1 MHRAPTLC
9 ALFTLWV
16 VIIILPNQKISHF
29 LINKSKSFLLIF
41 ILFLFLFTLIF
52 YHNVYQINNTV
63 YAEETVIPIL
73 TYHNFTNDESSSYR
87 MNIIEFEKQ
96 MDYLAAHN
104 YSVISLSELLKGLR
118 TGQLPPKP
126 IVITIDDGFK
136 STYTLAYPVLKK
148 YNFPAA
154 LFIYTNFIKKNSG
167 SLTWKEIREMT
178 NHNIEI
184 GSHTLSHCNLL
195 KYQKNENYETYLA
208 RIRREIFLSK
218 EILESKIQGK
228 VKFFAYP
235 YGVYSPIIKNLVIL
249 AGYEGIL
256 NANSMN
262 NTLNADSFSLNRQ
275 IIFGQSSFNSFI
287 RILNQR
293 PFNTSQIFPYD
304 GIIESNQLVKIGA
317 ILEGDNYDAKTLS
330 MKLGGAKVKFD
341 FNPKNREIS
350 FTPDSLKPLIKKSYI
365 VNITALDK
373 NSQHQRKISWLITI
387 K

>member
-1 MHRAPTLC
+1 MFLNQENLHSLPINKNKLSFIFG
-9 ALFTLWV
+9 LFMVLLI
-16 VIIILPNQKISHF
+16 VISVIFFQSIF
-29 LINKSKSFLLIF
+29 LI
-41 ILFLFLFTLIF
+41 T
-52 YHNVYQINNTV
+52 NNTV
-63 YAEETVIPIL
+63 YAEEIIIPIL
-73 TYHNFTNDESSSYR
+73 AYHNFTKDEGSSYD
-87 MNIIEFEKQ
+87 MNIVEFEKQ

-104 YSVISLSELLKGLR
+104 YSVISLSKLIKGLKG
-118 TGQLPPKP
+118 GQLPPKP

-148 YNFPAA
+148 YNFPAT
-154 LFIYTNFIKKNSG
+154 LFLYTNFIEKNSG

-178 NHNIEI
+178 KNNIEI
-184 GSHTLSHCNLL
+184 GSHTLSHYNLL
-195 KYQKNENYETYLA
+195 KYKKNENYETYSA
-208 RIRREIFLSK
+208 RIRKEIFLSK
-218 EILESKIQGK
+218 EILENKIQGK

-235 YGVYSPIIKNLVIL
+235 YGAYSSTIKDL
-249 AGYEGIL
+249 AIQTGYEGIF

-262 NTLNADSFSLNRQ
+262 NTLDADPFSLNRQ

-287 RILNQR
+287 QTLHQR
-293 PFNTSQIFPYD
+293 PLKTSQIFPYD

-317 ILEGDNYDAKTLS
+317 ILEGNNYDAKTLS

-341 FNPKNREIS
+341 FNPENREIS

-373 NSQHQRKISWLITI
+373 SSQYLRKISWLITI

>member
-1 MHRAPTLC
+1 MFSFFK
-9 ALFTLWV
+9 LF
-16 VIIILPNQKISHF
+16 II
-29 LINKSKSFLLIF
+29 
-41 ILFLFLFTLIF
+41 FLFLIF
-52 YHNVYQINNTV
+52 SLNILSSPAIVWAQ
-63 YAEETVIPIL
+63 ETVILIL
-73 TYHNFTNDESSSYR
+73 TYHDFTIEEGSSYD
-87 MNIIEFEKQ
+87 MNIVEFEKQ

-104 YSVISLSELLKGLR
+104 YSVISLSELLKGLKG
-118 TGQLPPKP
+118 GQLPPKP
-126 IVITIDDGFK
+126 VVITIDDGFK
-136 STYTLAYPVLKK
+136 SNYTLAYPVLKK
-148 YNFPAA
+148 YNFPAT
-154 LFIYTNFIKKNSG
+154 LFIYTNFIEKNNG
-167 SLTWKEIREMT
+167 SLTWEEIREMT
-178 NHNIEI
+178 KNNIEI

-195 KYQKNENYETYLA
+195 KYKKNENYETYLA

-218 EILESKIQGK
+218 EILESKIGSK

-235 YGVYSPIIKNLVIL
+235 YGVYSPIIKNLVIQ
-249 AGYEGIL
+249 AGYEGIV
-256 NANSMN
+256 NANNMN
-262 NTLNADSFSLNRQ
+262 NTLTVDPFSLNRQ

-293 PFNTSQIFPYD
+293 PLNTSKIFPYD

-317 ILEGDNYDAKTLS
+317 ILEGDNYNAKTLS

-350 FTPDSLKPLIKKSYI
+350 FTPDFLKPLIKKSYI

>member
-1 MHRAPTLC
+1 MFLNQENLYSLPAKKNIS
-9 ALFTLWV
+9 LFIFRLFIV
-16 VIIILPNQKISHF
+16 V
-29 LINKSKSFLLIF
+29 LIVTSV
-41 ILFLFLFTLIF
+41 IF
-52 YHNVYQINNTV
+52 YHSIFLITNNAV
-63 YAEETVIPIL
+63 YAEEIIIPIL
-73 TYHNFTNDESSSYR
+73 DYHNFTTEESSSYKI
-87 MNIIEFEKQ
+87 NIIEFEKQ
-96 MDYLAAHN
+96 MGYLAAHN
-104 YSVISLSELLKGLR
+104 YSVISLSELLAGLR
-118 TGQLPPKP
+118 AGQLPPKP
-126 IVITIDDGFK
+126 IVITIDDGYK
-136 STYTLAYPVLKK
+136 STYTLAYPVLRKF
-148 YNFPAA
+148 NFPAT
-154 LFIYTNFIKKNSG
+154 LFIYTNFIEKNNG
-167 SLTWKEIREMT
+167 SLTWEEIREMT
-178 NHNIEI
+178 SHNIEI

-195 KYQKNENYETYLA
+195 KYKKNENYETYLA
-208 RIRREIFLSK
+208 RIRREVFLSK
-218 EILESKIQGK
+218 EILESKIGSK

-235 YGVYSPIIKNLVIL
+235 YGVYSPIIKNLVIQ

-262 NTLNADSFSLNRQ
+262 NTLNTHLFSLNRQ

-304 GIIESNQLVKIGA
+304 GIIENNQFVKIGA
-317 ILEGDNYDAKTLS
+317 ILEDDNYDAKTLS
-330 MKLGGAKVKFD
+330 MKLGGAKVKFN

>member
-1 MHRAPTLC
+1 MFSNQENLYTLPIKKNK
-9 ALFTLWV
+9 LSFIFRLLIV
-16 VIIILPNQKISHF
+16 VLIVTSVIFYQNIF
-29 LINKSKSFLLIF
+29 LITSNAV
-41 ILFLFLFTLIF
+41 
-52 YHNVYQINNTV
+52 H
-63 YAEETVIPIL
+63 AEEITIPIL
-73 TYHNFTNDESSSYR
+73 TYHNFTTEEGSSYKI
-87 MNIIEFEKQ
+87 NIVKFEKQ
-96 MDYLAAHN
+96 MAYLAAHN
-104 YSVISLSELLKGLR
+104 YSVISLPELLVGLR

-126 IVITIDDGFK
+126 IAITIDDGYK

-148 YNFPAA
+148 YNFPAT
-154 LFIYTNFIKKNSG
+154 LFIYTNFIEKNNG
-167 SLTWKEIREMT
+167 SLTWEEIREMT
-178 NHNIEI
+178 KNNIEI

-195 KYQKNENYETYLA
+195 KYKKNENYETYFT

-235 YGVYSPIIKNLVIL
+235 YGVYSPAIKNLVIQ

-262 NTLNADSFSLNRQ
+262 NTLNADPFSLNRQ

-287 RILNQR
+287 RILHQR
-293 PFNTSQIFPYD
+293 PLNTSQIFPYD

-317 ILEGDNYDAKTLS
+317 ILKGDNYDAKTLS

-350 FTPDSLKPLIKKSYI
+350 FTPNPLKPLIKKSYI
-365 VNITALDK
+365 VNITASDK
-373 NSQHQRKISWLITI
+373 NGNYLRKKSWLITI

>member
-1 MHRAPTLC
+1 MIPIKRI
-9 ALFTLWV
+9 F
-16 VIIILPNQKISHF
+16 HF
-29 LINKSKSFLLIF
+29 FLNKNKSLLLIVVLLFLLIH
-41 ILFLFLFTLIF
+41 IC
-52 YHNVYQINNTV
+52 YQNAFRTDNTV
-63 YAEETVIPIL
+63 YAEETIIPIL
-73 TYHNFTNDESSSYR
+73 AYHNFTKDEGSSYD
-87 MNIIEFEKQ
+87 MNIVEFEKQ

-104 YSVISLSELLKGLR
+104 YSVISLSELLKGLK
-118 TGQLPPKP
+118 TGQLPLKS

-148 YNFPAA
+148 YNFPAT
-154 LFIYTNFIKKNSG
+154 LFLYTNFIEKNNS
-167 SLTWKEIREMT
+167 SLTWEEIREMT
-178 NHNIEI
+178 KNNIEI

-195 KYQKNENYETYLA
+195 KYKKNENYETYLA

-218 EILESKIQGK
+218 EILEGKIGRK

-235 YGVYSPIIKNLVIL
+235 YGAYSSTIKDL
-249 AGYEGIL
+249 AIQAGHEGIV
-256 NANSMN
+256 NANSIN
-262 NTLNADSFSLNRQ
+262 NTLTADSFSLNRQ
-275 IIFGQSSFNSFI
+275 IIFGQSSLNSFI

-293 PFNTSQIFPYD
+293 PLNASQIFPND
-304 GIIESNQLVKIGA
+304 GIIESNQFVKIGA

-373 NSQHQRKISWLITI
+373 NSPYARKISWLITI

>member
-1 MHRAPTLC
+1 MIPIKRM
-9 ALFTLWV
+9 FNFF
-16 VIIILPNQKISHF
+16 PNKNKSLF
-29 LINKSKSFLLIF
+29 LIVVLLFLL
-41 ILFLFLFTLIF
+41 THT
-52 YHNVYQINNTV
+52 YYQNTFRTGNLV
-63 YAEETVIPIL
+63 YAEETIIPIL
-73 TYHNFTNDESSSYR
+73 AYHNFTKDEGSSYD
-87 MNIIEFEKQ
+87 MNIVEFEKQ

-136 STYTLAYPVLKK
+136 PTYTLAYPVLKK
-148 YNFPAA
+148 YSFPAT
-154 LFIYTNFIKKNSG
+154 LFIYTNFIEKNNG
-167 SLTWKEIREMT
+167 SLTWEEIREMT
-178 NHNIEI
+178 KNNIEI

-195 KYQKNENYETYLA
+195 KYKKNENYETYLA

-218 EILESKIQGK
+218 EILESKIGRK

-235 YGVYSPIIKNLVIL
+235 YGAYGSTIKDL
-249 AGYEGIL
+249 AIQASYEGIF

-262 NTLNADSFSLNRQ
+262 NTLTTDFFSLNRQ
-275 IIFGQSSFNSFI
+275 IIFGQSPLNSFV

-293 PFNTSQIFPYD
+293 PFNTSQVFPYD

-317 ILEGDNYDAKTLS
+317 ILEGDNYDVKTLS

-341 FNPKNREIS
+341 FNPENREIS

-373 NSQHQRKISWLITI
+373 NSQYQRKISWLITI

>member
-1 MHRAPTLC
+1 MFL
-9 ALFTLWV
+9 
-16 VIIILPNQKISHF
+16 NQLNLYSLLVKK
-29 LINKSKSFLLIF
+29 NKLSFIFRLLMVLLIV
-41 ILFLFLFTLIF
+41 TSVIF
-52 YHNVYQINNTV
+52 YQSIFFVTNNTA
-63 YAEETVIPIL
+63 YAEEITIPIL
-73 TYHNFTNDESSSYR
+73 TYHNFTTEEGSSYKI
-87 MNIIEFEKQ
+87 NIVEFEKQ

-104 YSVISLSELLKGLR
+104 YSVISLSELLARLR

-126 IVITIDDGFK
+126 IVITIDDGYK
-136 STYTLAYPVLKK
+136 STFTLAYPVLKK
-148 YNFPAA
+148 YNFPAT
-154 LFIYTNFIKKNSG
+154 LFLYTNFIEKNSY
-167 SLTWKEIREMT
+167 SLTWEEIREMT
-178 NHNIEI
+178 KNNIEI

-195 KYQKNENYETYLA
+195 KYKKNENYETYLA
-208 RIRREIFLSK
+208 RVKKEIFLSK
-218 EILESKIQGK
+218 EILESKIGKK

-235 YGVYSPIIKNLVIL
+235 YGVYSPIIKNLVIQ

-262 NTLNADSFSLNRQ
+262 NTLNANPFFLNRQ

-293 PFNTSQIFPYD
+293 SFNASQIFPYD
-304 GIIESNQLVKIGA
+304 GIIESNQFIKIGA

-341 FNPKNREIS
+341 FNPENREIS
-350 FTPDSLKPLIKKSYI
+350 FTPNPLKPLIKKSYI

-373 NSQHQRKISWLITI
+373 NSVYVRKISWLITI

>member
-1 MHRAPTLC
+1 MIP
-9 ALFTLWV
+9 
-16 VIIILPNQKISHF
+16 IKKNISFF
-29 LINKSKSFLLIF
+29 LNKNKSLLLIVILLFLLVHMCYQNIF
-41 ILFLFLFTLIF
+41 PID
-52 YHNVYQINNTV
+52 NTV
-63 YAEETVIPIL
+63 YAEEIIIPIL
-73 TYHNFTNDESSSYR
+73 TYHNFTEDESSSYKI
-87 MNIIEFEKQ
+87 NIVEFEKQ

-118 TGQLPPKP
+118 DGQLPPKP
-126 IVITIDDGFK
+126 VVITIDDGFK

-148 YNFPAA
+148 YNFPAT
-154 LFIYTNFIKKNSG
+154 LFLYTNFIEKNNG

-178 NHNIEI
+178 KNNIEI

-195 KYQKNENYETYLA
+195 KYKKNENYETYLA

-218 EILESKIQGK
+218 EILESKIGGK

-235 YGVYSPIIKNLVIL
+235 YGAYSSTIKDL
-249 AGYEGIL
+249 AIQTGYEGIV

-262 NTLNADSFSLNRQ
+262 NTLTADSFSLNRQ
-275 IIFGQSSFNSFI
+275 IIFGNNSFNSFI

-341 FNPKNREIS
+341 FNPENREIS

-365 VNITALDK
+365 VNITADNK
-373 NSQHQRKISWLITI
+373 NNQYQQKTSWLITI

>member
-1 MHRAPTLC
+1 MIANRKIFPFFLNKNKN
-9 ALFTLWV
+9 LLL
-16 VIIILPNQKISHF
+16 IIIL
-29 LINKSKSFLLIF
+29 
-41 ILFLFLFTLIF
+41 LFLSLYICYQNIF
-52 YHNVYQINNTV
+52 PIDNTV
-63 YAEETVIPIL
+63 YAEEIIIPIL
-73 TYHNFTNDESSSYR
+73 TYHNFTEDEGSSY
-87 MNIIEFEKQ
+87 NINIVEFEKQ
-96 MDYLAAHN
+96 MDYLATHN
-104 YSVISLSELLKGLR
+104 YSVISLYELLKGLR
-118 TGQLPPKP
+118 SSQLPPKP

-148 YNFPAA
+148 YNFPTT
-154 LFIYTNFIKKNSG
+154 LFLYTNFIEKNSG

-178 NHNIEI
+178 KNNIEI

-235 YGVYSPIIKNLVIL
+235 YGAYSSIIKDLAIQ

-262 NTLNADSFSLNRQ
+262 NILTVDPFSLNRQ

-293 PFNTSQIFPYD
+293 PFNISQIFPYD
-304 GIIESNQLVKIGA
+304 GILENNQFVKIGA
-317 ILEGDNYDAKTLS
+317 ILEGDNYDADTLS

-341 FNPKNREIS
+341 FNPENREIS

-373 NSQHQRKISWLITI
+373 SSQYLRKTSWLITI

>member
-1 MHRAPTLC
+1 M
-9 ALFTLWV
+9 FYV
-16 VIIILPNQKISHF
+16 KNIKYFFIFK
-29 LINKSKSFLLIF
+29 LIF
-41 ILFLFLFTLIF
+41 VFLFLTICQNILSSPSI
-52 YHNVYQINNTV
+52 VWTQESI
-63 YAEETVIPIL
+63 IPIL
-73 TYHNFTNDESSSYR
+73 TYHNFTTEESSSYKI
-87 MNIIEFEKQ
+87 NIVEFEKQ

-136 STYTLAYPVLKK
+136 PTYTLAYPVLKK
-148 YNFPAA
+148 YSFPAT
-154 LFIYTNFIKKNSG
+154 LFIYTNFIEKNNG
-167 SLTWKEIREMT
+167 SLTWEEIREMT
-178 NHNIEI
+178 KNNIEI

-195 KYQKNENYETYLA
+195 KYKKNENYETYLA

-218 EILESKIQGK
+218 EILESKIGRK

-235 YGVYSPIIKNLVIL
+235 YGAYGSTIKDL
-249 AGYEGIL
+249 AIQASYEGIF

-262 NTLNADSFSLNRQ
+262 NTLTTDFFSLNRQ
-275 IIFGQSSFNSFI
+275 IIFGQSPLNSFI

-293 PFNTSQIFPYD
+293 PFNTSQVFPYD

-317 ILEGDNYDAKTLS
+317 ILEGDNYDVKTLS

>member
-1 MHRAPTLC
+1 MFLNQENLHSLPINKNKLSFISG
-9 ALFTLWV
+9 LFMVLLI
-16 VIIILPNQKISHF
+16 VISVIFYQSIF
-29 LINKSKSFLLIF
+29 LI
-41 ILFLFLFTLIF
+41 T
-52 YHNVYQINNTV
+52 NNTV
-63 YAEETVIPIL
+63 YAEEIIIPIL
-73 TYHNFTNDESSSYR
+73 AYHNFTKDEGSSYD
-87 MNIIEFEKQ
+87 MNIVEFEKQ

-118 TGQLPPKP
+118 DSQLPPKP
-126 IVITIDDGFK
+126 IVITSDDGFK

-148 YNFPAA
+148 YNFPAT
-154 LFIYTNFIKKNSG
+154 LFLYTNFIEKNSY
-167 SLTWKEIREMT
+167 SLTWEEIREMT
-178 NHNIEI
+178 KNNIEI

-195 KYQKNENYETYLA
+195 KYKKNENYETYFT

-235 YGVYSPIIKNLVIL
+235 YGAYSSTTKDL
-249 AGYEGIL
+249 AIQTGYEGIF

-262 NTLNADSFSLNRQ
+262 NTLDTDPFSLNRQ

-287 RILNQR
+287 QILHQR
-293 PFNTSQIFPYD
+293 PLKTSQIFPYD

-317 ILEGDNYDAKTLS
+317 ILEGNNYDAKTLS

-341 FNPKNREIS
+341 FNPENREIS

-373 NSQHQRKISWLITI
+373 SSQYLRKISWLITI